1 MALYHS
7 HDYQTSFESNG
18 LSVQEK
24 KLNID
29 FQDGSNG
36 SHLGFPIRMILANF
50 DLQVTS
56 ILPIKLRVSWPSC

>member
-7 HDYQTSFESNG
+7 PDYETSFESVG

-29 FQDGSNG
+29 LQDGSHG
-36 SHLGFPIRMILANF
+36 MILATF
-50 DLQVTS
+50 DL
-56 ILPIKLRVSWPSC
+56 